1 MLLNKETR
9 PIQLQYSVH
18 FGTNTLEKDMSLLIS
33 TYMGERVSLMLF
45 YKDSFGIK

>member
-18 FGTNTLEKDMSLLIS
+18 FGTNTLEKDMNILIS
-33 TYMGERVSLMLF
+33 LAMGERVSLMF
-45 YKDSFGIK
+45 F